1 MKLSDLTDKELM
13 VIKQVAI
20 ETQDGKLLKRVQT
33 EINKRNSEL

>member
-20 ETQDGKLLKRVQT
+20 ETQDGKLLKQVRN
-33 EINKRNSEL
+33 EINKRNYEL